1 MRGPLGYTI
10 AREFVSM
17 ARDPG
22 MRRMLLA
29 APLLQVLVFSYAATM
44 EVHNVALAVVN
55 QDSGR
60 WSRELV
66 IRLEAAGFVDQVI
79 HAPTTT
85 ALADLIE
92 RRQVLLAVHFQP
104 DFSRRIEAGQSGPV
118 QLLFDGRRANA
129 GQIVFSYIR
138 NIAAGL
144 QMELA
149 AVGAGPP
156 PRALVRHWFN
166 PNLEY
171 RWFLVPA
178 LVATLAMIPALLI
191 STLGVARDRELGT
204 FDQLVVSPVT
214 TLDIIL
220 SKLLP
225 AAFAGMLSGL
235 MVFLL
240 AIFAF
245 RINFHGGPLTL
256 LLLFFSQLT
265 FVFAVGGLGL
275 TISAACNTQQQAL
288 MGMYSLSIPMMIT
301 SGFLTP
307 VENMPVFLQY
317 LAELNPVKHYRVILL
332 GSFFKDMSAA
342 EFFSNL
348 WPMLLISVLSVS
360 IAARIVRWRVQ

>member
-29 APLLQVLVFSYAATM
+29 APLLQVLVFTYAATM

-129 GQIVFSYIR
+129 GQIVF
-138 NIAAGL
+138 
-144 QMELA
+144 
-149 AVGAGPP
+149 P
-156 PRALVRHWFN
+156 
-166 PNLEY
+166 
-171 RWFLVPA
+171 
-178 LVATLAMIPALLI
+178 
-191 STLGVARDRELGT
+191 
-204 FDQLVVSPVT
+204 
-214 TLDIIL
+214 
-220 SKLLP
+220 
-225 AAFAGMLSGL
+225 
-235 MVFLL
+235 
-240 AIFAF
+240 
-245 RINFHGGPLTL
+245 
-256 LLLFFSQLT
+256 
-265 FVFAVGGLGL
+265 
-275 TISAACNTQQQAL
+275 ISAILPPACKWSWPQWVRGRRRERWCGT
-288 MGMYSLSIPMMIT
+288 GSIPT
-301 SGFLTP
+301 WNT
-307 VENMPVFLQY
+307 
-317 LAELNPVKHYRVILL
+317 A
-332 GSFFKDMSAA
+332 GS
-342 EFFSNL
+342 L
-348 WPMLLISVLSVS
+348 CRPW
-360 IAARIVRWRVQ
+360 WRPWR